1 MCCSFANTCASP
13 VQCGHLQ
20 FHIQECGH
28 LQFHIQVSKN
38 REIALPRTCPLSIF
52 SQCRPRTKDD
62 AQLYNDRASRTMS
75 VPRETAKQL
84 DFKMKLM
91 GLAVVF
97 MVLNMAA
104 SAPAP
109 APVLPLALP
118 LTIAGPIGS
127 VALAA
132 AVAPKAI
139 AAAPLAPLVGAK
151 AALLALG

>member
-1 MCCSFANTCASP
+1 MTSY
-13 VQCGHLQ
+13 
-20 FHIQECGH
+20 
-28 LQFHIQVSKN
+28 
-38 REIALPRTCPLSIF
+38 
-52 SQCRPRTKDD
+52 CRPRTKDD

-97 MVLNMAA
+97 MVLNLAA

-109 APVLPLALP
+109 APIIFPLALP
-118 LTIAGPIGS
+118 LTIPAGIGG
-127 VALAA
+127 LGIAA
-132 AVAPKAI
+132 AVAPKAV
-139 AAAPLAPLVGAK
+139 AAAPLAPLIGAK